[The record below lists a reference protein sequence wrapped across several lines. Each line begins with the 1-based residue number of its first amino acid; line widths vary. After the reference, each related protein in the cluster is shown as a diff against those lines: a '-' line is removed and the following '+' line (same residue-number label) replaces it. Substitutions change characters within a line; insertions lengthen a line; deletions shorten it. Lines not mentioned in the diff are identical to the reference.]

1 MKKILFP
8 HPLAKKG
15 FFYSKSSRDDVNVPF
30 VNLREAFEEKG
41 YEFHIEVTGDLDSY
55 EFIFFCNIFNDS
67 FFARLLS
74 RQLWRKDYEIFKKAI
89 KLGLGKKIVTIL
101 YEPDLILPCNFK
113 LSNHRDIG
121 TIFTWK
127 KELVDN
133 KKYFHFYHP
142 FGGKVG
148 LKKNIDFDKKK
159 LVMSISGNKFSS
171 NKGDLYSYRRKTI
184 NFLNKE
190 FANDFD
196 LYGFGWNDNGLLKN
210 IKRFIRHRQFNFTKY
225 QTYRGSPDD
234 KSKVISGYK
243 YSICYENV
251 RYEDFIT
258 EKIFDVFIN
267 ESVPVYYG
275 AKHISEYVPKNTFI
289 DREDFN
295 SDSELMSYLNKIDK
309 NQYMEYIYNINIFL
323 DSEEFRKFGS
333 KYFVKNII
341 KTLGL
346 ANND

>member
-8 HPLAKKG
+8 HPQAKEI
-15 FFYSKSSRDDVNVPF
+15 FYSKCRDNCNLPYL
-30 VNLREAFEEKG
+30 NLRRAFEEKG

-55 EFIFFCNIFNDS
+55 EFIFFCDLCSGS
-67 FFARLLS
+67 FFGRLID
-74 RQLWRKDYEIFKKAI
+74 RQVGRKDYEIFKKAI

-101 YEPDLILPCNFK
+101 AESELIHPYNYK

-133 KKYFHFYHP
+133 KKYFHSRLP
-142 FGGKVG
+142 FGDKVG

-171 NKGDLYSYRRKTI
+171 NIGELYSYRRKTI

-190 FANDFD
+190 FTNDFD
-196 LYGFGWNDNGLLKN
+196 LYGVGWNDNGLLKN
-210 IKRFIRHRQFNFTKY
+210 IKRFIRYRQFNFTKY
-225 QTYRGSPDD
+225 QTYRGSPDN
-234 KSKVISGYK
+234 KNEVISGYK
-243 YSICYENV
+243 YNICYENV

-267 ESVPVYYG
+267 ESVPVFYG
-275 AKHISEYVPKNTFI
+275 ANNISKYVPKNTFI
-289 DREDFN
+289 NREDFN

-309 NQYMEYIYNINIFL
+309 NQYMEYIYNINTFL
-323 DSEEFRKFGS
+323 ESKEFHKFGS
-333 KYFVKNII
+333 EYFVKNII

>member
-8 HPLAKKG
+8 HPQAKE
-15 FFYSKSSRDDVNVPF
+15 FFYSKGRDNCNVPF

-41 YEFHIEVTGDLDSY
+41 YEVHIEVTGDLDSY
-55 EFIFFCNIFNDS
+55 EFIFFTDLCSDS
-67 FFARLLS
+67 FFGRLIARQVG
-74 RQLWRKDYEIFKKAI
+74 RNDYEIYKKAI

-101 YEPDLILPCNFK
+101 SEPELIFPHNYK

-133 KKYFHFYHP
+133 KKYFHFHLPY
-142 FGGKVG
+142 GDEVG
-148 LKKNIDFDKKK
+148 IKKNIDFDKKK

-171 NKGDLYSYRRKTI
+171 NKGDLYSYRRNTI

-196 LYGFGWNDNGLLKN
+196 LYGVGWSDNGLLKN

-225 QTYRGSPDD
+225 QMYRGSPGN
-234 KSKVISGYK
+234 KNEVISGYK
-243 YSICYENV
+243 FSICYENS
-251 RYEDFIT
+251 RCEDYIT

-275 AKHISEYVPKNTFI
+275 AKNISEYVPKNTFI

-295 SDSELMSYLNKIDK
+295 SDSELMAYLSKVDK
-309 NQYMEYIYNINIFL
+309 NQYMEYIYNINTFL
-323 DSEEFRKFGS
+323 ESKEFHKFSS

-341 KTLGL
+341 NTLGV
-346 ANND
+346 

>member
-1 MKKILFP
+1 MIKVC
-8 HPLAKKG
+8 
-15 FFYSKSSRDDVNVPF
+15 FFSSVFTNDECF
-30 VNLREAFEEKG
+30 
-41 YEFHIEVTGDLDSY
+41 DLDSSHNRDNFLY
-55 EFIFFCNIFNDS
+55 FLYNLKMTFRDAGYN
-67 FFARLLS
+67 LS
-74 RQLWRKDYEIFKKAI
+74 THDINTCHESEII
-89 KLGLGKKIVTIL
+89 VQLGLDVTTYPSNDQKK
-101 YEPDLILPCNFK
+101 YLILLESPHVDTNMFNIALHADFEK
-113 LSNHRDIG
+113 
-121 TIFTWK
+121 IFTWNDD
-127 KELVDN
+127 LVDN
-133 KKYFHFYHP
+133 KKYFHSRLP
-142 FGGKVG
+142 FGDKVG

-196 LYGFGWNDNGLLKN
+196 LYGTGWNDNGLLIN

-225 QTYRGSPDD
+225 QTYRGSPDE

-243 YSICYENV
+243 YCICYENV

-258 EKIFDVFIN
+258 EKIFDIFIN

-323 DSEEFRKFGS
+323 DSEEFRKFGP
-333 KYFVKNII
+333 KYFVENII

>member
-8 HPLAKKG
+8 HPLAKE
-15 FFYSKSSRDDVNVPF
+15 FFYSKSSRDNVNVPF

-55 EFIFFCNIFNDS
+55 EFIFFSDIYNDS
-67 FFARLLS
+67 FFRRLIAR
-74 RQLWRKDYEIFKKAI
+74 QVGRKDYEIYKKAI

-101 YEPDLILPCNFK
+101 SEPELILPHNYK

-133 KKYFHFYHP
+133 KKYFHFYIP
-142 FGGKVG
+142 FGDEVG
-148 LKKNIDFDKKK
+148 IKKNIDFDKKK

-171 NKGDLYSYRRKTI
+171 NKGDLYSYRRNTI

-196 LYGFGWNDNGLLKN
+196 LYGVGWSDNGLLKN
-210 IKRFIRHRQFNFTKY
+210 IKRFIRHRQVNFTKY
-225 QTYRGSPDD
+225 QMYRGSPDN
-234 KSKVISGYK
+234 KNEIISGYK
-243 YSICYENV
+243 FNICYENS
-251 RYEDFIT
+251 RCEDYIT

-275 AKHISEYVPKNTFI
+275 ANNISEYVPKNTFI

-295 SDSELMSYLNKIDK
+295 SDSELMSYLNKVDK
-309 NQYMEYIYNINIFL
+309 NQYMEYIYNINTFL
-323 DSEEFRKFGS
+323 ESKEFHKFGS

-341 KTLGL
+341 NTLGV
-346 ANND
+346 

>member
-1 MKKILFP
+1 MKKMLFP

-41 YEFHIEVTGDLDSY
+41 YEFHTEVTGDLDSY

-74 RQLWRKDYEIFKKAI
+74 RQMWRKDYEIFKKAI
-89 KLGLGKKIVTIL
+89 KLGLGKKIVTLL
-101 YEPDLILPCNFK
+101 YEPELILPCNFK

-196 LYGFGWNDNGLLKN
+196 LYGTGWNDNGLLIN

-225 QTYRGSPDD
+225 QTYRGSPDE

-243 YSICYENV
+243 YCICYENV

-258 EKIFDVFIN
+258 EKIFDIFIN

-309 NQYMEYIYNINIFL
+309 NQYMEYIYNINTFL
-323 DSEEFRKFGS
+323 ESKEFHKFSS

-341 KTLGL
+341 NTLGV
-346 ANND
+346 